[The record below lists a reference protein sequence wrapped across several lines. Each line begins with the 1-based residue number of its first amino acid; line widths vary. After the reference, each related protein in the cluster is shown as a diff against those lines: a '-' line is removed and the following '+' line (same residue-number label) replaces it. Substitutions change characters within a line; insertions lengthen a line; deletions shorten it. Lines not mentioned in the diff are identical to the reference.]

1 MTTQGPG
8 PLRIAV
14 DAMGGENAPVETVKG
29 AVKAARELGVKVLLV
44 GDKPAIETILVSLD
58 RTGLSIRI
66 VEATQMLVDGE
77 DPILGVLQ
85 KPDSSIALA
94 TRLVRDGEAD
104 AVVSAGVLGA
114 TMVAAMQYLRTMPGI
129 ERPIAGGI
137 LLSLAPKTVVL
148 DLGNNIGVQP
158 YSYVDFA
165 AAGCVY
171 AQTFLGINDPS
182 VGLLNTGKEAD
193 KGTDTTREAFALLK
207 KSGLSFAGNVEGQDI
222 ISGRVN
228 VLVTDGFTGD
238 VLYKLTGALGRAV
251 SKWLANEFKDKIDPV
266 ELKKSA
272 QKLQGLIS
280 PSQAV
285 GRGPLWGV
293 NGVSTVAPPDST
305 AEQIM
310 HTISQAR
317 QAVENGFVEKLRT
330 ALEKAHAAIGR
341 QVVQ

>member
-14 DAMGGENAPVETVKG
+14 DAMGGENAPVETVRG

-77 DPILGVLQ
+77 DPVLGVLQ

-266 ELKKSA
+266 ELKKSPRNSRTD
-272 QKLQGLIS
+272 QPLS
-280 PSQAV
+280 SRRP
-285 GRGPLWGV
+285 RPLWGV